1 VRYLFGDSTESN
13 LDFDYLAFLQEVI
26 DCAVVMVECDIAL
39 AAVDERK
46 RTRER
51 ETEAQLAAVA
61 DFGKRAAE
69 FVGPVAEEKAGSAV
83 GRCAAAV
90 ARAIRD
96 AVESESTETKAKLA
110 AERDDFA
117 KNSQGVNGRAKEA
130 LEKLLRT
137 HDLPGAAK
145 ELEVVRSGVAMKAT
159 MRQRTSFGVEA
170 VLALE
175 IPPTSLF
182 VPDLRVDRV
191 AEGVEVHGREAGG
204 WLKKSDKLVAHKL
217 GRYQVLSVTVGAT
230 VCIQLRAEG
239 NGGELTITSQPSGDM
254 SIESSGG
261 STAREVTIE
270 ERDRAG
276 LRSLVDKLEAATRSL
291 ADARGNLVSIEIDGK
306 SMAEHANPRVFAER
320 LTAAVGPTVHK
331 INTRSRS
338 DGELVLRRL
347 IAGNRRE
354 EIFVSIADL
363 VQKFEKLPAHA
374 RDVFAPLRLRG
385 EAEPQPPIGTKPVE
399 AKPVEAK
406 PVEAKPVEAKPVGVT
421 SVEVKSAPVMVP
433 MPERTTSRTSP
444 PPIAAATIPPLR
456 TKEPTQPQSF
466 SMGDSK
472 PPQPPPPPAQVV
484 DDDDDEWPSI
494 ARDEPADAPSDKAA
508 PPPAK

>member
-1 VRYLFGDSTESN
+1 STESN

-26 DCAVVMVECDIAL
+26 DCAVVMVECDVAL
-39 AAVDERK
+39 AAVDEKK

-51 ETEAQLAAVA
+51 EIESQLTAVA
-61 DFGKRAAE
+61 EFGKRAAE
-69 FVGPVAEEKAGSAV
+69 FVGPVADQQAGSPA
-83 GRCAAAV
+83 GRCAATI
-90 ARAIRD
+90 ARAIRA
-96 AVESESTETKAKLA
+96 AVESESAETKAKLA
-110 AERDDFA
+110 AERDELA
-117 KNSQGVNGRAKEA
+117 KNSQGINTRAKEA

-137 HDLPGAAK
+137 HDLPGAVK
-145 ELEVVRSGVAMKAT
+145 ELEVVRSGTGMKAT
-159 MRQRTSFGVEA
+159 MRQRTSFAVEA

-182 VPDLRVDRV
+182 TADLRVDRV

-217 GRYQVLSVTVGAT
+217 GRYQVVSVTVGAI

-239 NGGELTITSQPSGDM
+239 NGGELIIRAAPTGDM
-254 SIESSGG
+254 SIESTGG
-261 STAREVTIE
+261 SPAKEVSIE

-276 LRSLVDKLEAATRSL
+276 LRSLVEKLEAATRSL

-306 SMAEHANPRVFAER
+306 PMADQANPRVLAER
-320 LTAAVGPTVHK
+320 LTAAIGPTVQQ
-331 INTRSRS
+331 INKHSRS

-354 EIFVSIADL
+354 EIFVPIADL
-363 VQKFEKLPAHA
+363 VRKFEVLPAHA
-374 RDVFAPLRLRG
+374 RTVFSPLQLQGEPELKAP
-385 EAEPQPPIGTKPVE
+385 IV

-406 PVEAKPVEAKPVGVT
+406 PVDVKPVEVKPVDAK
-421 SVEVKSAPVMVP
+421 SVEVKSAPMVP

-444 PPIAAATIPPLR
+444 PPIVAATLPPR
-456 TKEPTQPQSF
+456 TKEPTAPQSF
-466 SMGDSK
+466 AMGESK
-472 PPQPPPPPAQVV
+472 PPQPPPPAQVV

-494 ARDEPADAPSDKAA
+494 ARDEPSGAASDKGV

>member
-1 VRYLFGDSTESN
+1 
-13 LDFDYLAFLQEVI
+13 
-26 DCAVVMVECDIAL
+26 
-39 AAVDERK
+39 
-46 RTRER
+46 
-51 ETEAQLAAVA
+51 
-61 DFGKRAAE
+61 
-69 FVGPVAEEKAGSAV
+69 
-83 GRCAAAV
+83 
-90 ARAIRD
+90 
-96 AVESESTETKAKLA
+96 
-110 AERDDFA
+110 
-117 KNSQGVNGRAKEA
+117 
-130 LEKLLRT
+130 
-137 HDLPGAAK
+137 
-145 ELEVVRSGVAMKAT
+145 MKAT

-182 VPDLRVDRV
+182 TADLRVDRV

-230 VCIQLRAEG
+230 VRIQLRAEG

-320 LTAAVGPTVHK
+320 LTAAVGPTVQK
-331 INTRSRS
+331 INARSRS

-374 RDVFAPLRLRG
+374 RDVFAALRLRG
-385 EAEPQPPIGTKPVE
+385 EPEPQPPIETKPVE
-399 AKPVEAK
+399 AKPVEVK
-406 PVEAKPVEAKPVGVT
+406 PVEVKPIGVT

-466 SMGDSK
+466 AMADVK
-472 PPQPPPPPAQVV
+472 PPQPPSPPPAQVV
-484 DDDDDEWPSI
+484 DDDEEWPSI
-494 ARDEPADAPSDKAA
+494 ARDEPGDAPSDKDH